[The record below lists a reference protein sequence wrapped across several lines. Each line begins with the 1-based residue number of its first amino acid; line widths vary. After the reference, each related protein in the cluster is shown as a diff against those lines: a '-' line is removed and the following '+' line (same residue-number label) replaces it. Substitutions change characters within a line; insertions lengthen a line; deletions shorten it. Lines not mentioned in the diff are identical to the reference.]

1 MLHNRETL
9 HWQRRA
15 GFWGWRGTFLALIL
29 VLVTPPVVADVSARS
44 VRTAETTAEQAAT
57 PPALILAN
65 VYREGIDLSLYWVSE
80 KLDGVRA
87 YWDGRRLITRGGQPI
102 AAPDWFTSGFPTIP
116 LDGELWMG
124 RGTFETLSGTV
135 RRLEPDHDVWRA
147 VSYRVFDLPAMDA
160 PFGERLQALE
170 RLLADSPNPH
180 IVPVEQFR
188 VSDHADL
195 MAHLETIVA
204 AGGEGLMLHR
214 DDAHYRAGRSDDLIK
229 VKPYLDAEARVIA
242 HLPGKGK
249 YEGMMGALLVEE
261 PSGQRFRLGTGFSDA
276 ERRSPP
282 PIGSLV
288 TFKYHGRTRNGL
300 PRFASFLRVRDPATR
315 SHSAQ

>member
-1 MLHNRETL
+1 MLDNRETL
-9 HWQRRA
+9 PRERHA
-15 GFWGWRGTFLALIL
+15 GSRLWRGTFLALIL
-29 VLVTPPVVADVSARS
+29 VLGTPPAVADVSARS
-44 VRTAETTAEQAAT
+44 VTATETTTEQPT
-57 PPALILAN
+57 HPPGLILAN
-65 VYREGIDLSLYWVSE
+65 VYREGIDLSRYWVSE

-87 YWDGRRLITRGGQPI
+87 YWDGNRLITRGGHPI
-102 AAPDWFTSGFPTIP
+102 AAPDWFTSGFPAIP

-135 RRLEPDHDVWRA
+135 RRLEPDHDAWRA
-147 VSYRVFDLPAMDA
+147 VSYRVFDLPGMDA
-160 PFGERLQALE
+160 PFDERLQALE
-170 RLLADSPNPH
+170 RLPADTPNPH
-180 IVPVEQFR
+180 ITPVEQFR
-188 VSDHADL
+188 VADHADL
-195 MAHLETIVA
+195 MARLETVVA

-214 DDAHYRAGRSDDLIK
+214 ADSFYRAGRSDDLLK

-249 YEGMMGALLVEE
+249 YEGMMGSLLVEE
-261 PSGQRFRLGTGFSDA
+261 PSGRRFRLGTGFSDA

-300 PRFASFLRVRDPATR
+300 PRFAGFLRVRE
-315 SHSAQ
+315 

>member
-1 MLHNRETL
+1 MRNNGQPSHRKRHTSPWVG
-9 HWQRRA
+9 HGA
-15 GFWGWRGTFLALIL
+15 FLALIL
-29 VLVTPPVVADVSARS
+29 VLGAPPAVTEDVSARF
-44 VRTAETTAEQAAT
+44 VTATETTTEPAAP
-57 PPALILAN
+57 PPALTLAN
-65 VYREGIDLSLYWVSE
+65 VYREGIDLSRYWVSE

-87 YWDGRRLITRGGQPI
+87 YWDGRQLITRGGQAI
-102 AAPDWFTSGFPTIP
+102 AAPDWFTAGFPTIP

-124 RGTFETLSGTV
+124 HGTFETLSGTV
-135 RRLEPDHDVWRA
+135 RRLEPDQEAWRA

-160 PFGERLQALE
+160 PFGERLAALE
-170 RLLADSPNPH
+170 RLLADSPNPY
-180 IVPVEQFR
+180 IAPVEQFR
-188 VSDHADL
+188 VADHADL
-195 MAHLETIVA
+195 MARLETVIA

-214 DDAHYRAGRSDDLIK
+214 DDALYRAGRSDDLIK

-249 YEGMMGALLVEE
+249 YEGLLGALLVEE

-300 PRFASFLRVRDPATR
+300 PRFASFLRVRE
-315 SHSAQ
+315 